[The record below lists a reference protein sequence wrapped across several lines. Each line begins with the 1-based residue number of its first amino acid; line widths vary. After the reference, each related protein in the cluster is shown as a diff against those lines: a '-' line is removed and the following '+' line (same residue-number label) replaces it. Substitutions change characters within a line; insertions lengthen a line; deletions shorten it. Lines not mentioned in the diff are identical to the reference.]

1 MKKSVLMVALVLT
14 LVGCSTTAPDRSAR
28 TAATLD
34 TLQKDSVKARLQI
47 ESVLNSLDALMNA
60 TPDRLRSAYDKYASD
75 VAKMKEDAAA
85 IREDD
90 SDLQKNGASYLSNWQ
105 KDASSVSNPEL
116 RQIAEQRRNEIAQKF
131 RGMTTAYSTAAQSF
145 GAFLRD
151 IDDVRKVIGN
161 DLTPTGQAGVH
172 NTAIVQNVK
181 PEAAQVSSAIET
193 AERAIADFR
202 AQITPTAK

>member
-1 MKKSVLMVALVLT
+1 VKKAVLMVALVLT

-28 TAATLD
+28 TASRLD
-34 TLQKDSVKARLQI
+34 KLQQDSLKARQQTG
-47 ESVLNSLDALMNA
+47 SVQNSLDALMNA
-60 TPDRLRSAYDKYASD
+60 TPERLRAAYDRYAGD
-75 VAKMKEDAAA
+75 VTKMKEYAAA

-90 SDLQKNGASYLSNWQ
+90 TDLQKNGASYLSKWQ
-105 KDASSVSNPEL
+105 KDASSISNTEL
-116 RQIAEQRRNEIAQKF
+116 RQMAEQRRNEIAEKF
-131 RGMTTAYSTAAQSF
+131 KGMTAAYSAAAQSF
-145 GAFLRD
+145 DAFLRD

-172 NTAIVQNVK
+172 NTAVVQNVK
-181 PEAAQVSSAIET
+181 PEASQVSTAIEA

>member
-1 MKKSVLMVALVLT
+1 MKKSLFLVALVLT

-28 TAATLD
+28 TASTLD
-34 TLQKDSVKARLQI
+34 KLQQDSVKARLQI
-47 ESVLNSLDALMNA
+47 ESVLTSLDALMNA
-60 TPDRLRSAYDKYASD
+60 TPDRLRGAYDKYDGD
-75 VAKMKEDAAA
+75 VAKMKQYAAA

-145 GAFLRD
+145 DAFLRD
-151 IDDVRKVIGN
+151 INDVRKVIGN
-161 DLTPTGQAGVH
+161 DLTPTGQASVH
-172 NTAIVQNVK
+172 NTAVVQNVK
-181 PEAAQVSSAIET
+181 PEAAQVSSAIEA

>member
-34 TLQKDSVKARLQI
+34 KLQQDSLKARQQT
-47 ESVLNSLDALMNA
+47 ESVQTSLDGLMNA
-60 TPDRLRSAYDKYASD
+60 TPERLRAAYDKYASD
-75 VAKMKEDAAA
+75 VTKMKEYAAA

-90 SDLQKNGASYLSNWQ
+90 SDLQKNGAAYLNKWQ
-105 KDASSVSNPEL
+105 KDASSISNPEL
-116 RQIAEQRRNEIAQKF
+116 RQMAEQRRNEIAQKF
-131 RGMTTAYSTAAQSF
+131 RGMTTAYSAAAQSF
-145 GAFLRD
+145 DAFLRD

-172 NTAIVQNVK
+172 NTAVVQNVK
-181 PEAAQVSSAIET
+181 PEATQVSSAIEA

-202 AQITPTAK
+202 SQITPTAK